1 MKKTDIRER
10 KLEEAIEMHLAKT
23 NGFVGRSP
31 LQFDRELCL
40 DRELLFR
47 FIKTTQPV
55 AWERLIEQ
63 HGDEVEERFI
73 KRLVQEWENY
83 LSNGAGTVDLL
94 RKGVTD
100 HGVKFSLAFFKPETG
115 FNEEAQAQYS
125 GNIFSVTRQVK
136 YSKKNENSIDTVLFL
151 NGLPV
156 FTVEIKNQL
165 SGQSY
170 RSAITQYKQDRDPV
184 EPLLRWK
191 RCLAHFAVDTD
202 EVWLTTR
209 LDRHKTRFLPFN
221 LGNEGGAGN
230 PVNQDGFRTEYLWKQ
245 VWTRNSLLEIIGRF
259 IQLQAEEREDDRGRK
274 IKSESLVFPRY
285 HQLDAVRRLVTDA
298 RANGAGKNYLIQHSA
313 GSGKSN
319 TIAWTA
325 HRLSEL
331 HDTTDRPVFDGV
343 VIITDRRVLDKQ
355 LRDTVKQFE
364 LTSGVVKKVEN
375 GGRELKKAL
384 EDGAKIITTTLQKFP
399 VIVDSIDRLSG
410 KRFAVIIDEAH
421 SSQGGEGVTALRRTL
436 RDEALQLEEA
446 EKQAK
451 EEAKK
456 NKDIED
462 RIIEEMESRRA
473 KVANIS
479 FFAFTAT
486 PKAKTLETF
495 GWRDPIDKQ
504 NKPFHLYSMKQAIEE
519 GFILDV
525 LKNYTTYKSY
535 FALLKKISND
545 PEYDKKA
552 AERLMITYVEKH
564 EHTVN
569 KKVEAIVRHFDETI
583 VNQINGQSKAMIV
596 TRSRLHAVYFKRALD
611 TYLHEHNYRFK
622 SLVAFSGKVKD
633 GELEYTEAQMNGVPE
648 TNTAQ
653 EFKKPEYKFLVVAE
667 KFQTGF
673 DQPLLT
679 AMYVDKKLSGVAAVQ
694 TLSRLNR
701 THAEKDEVF
710 VLDFVN
716 EADDIKESFQPYYTT
731 TVLSET
737 TDPNV
742 LHDLE
747 RDLYAFRLFGLE
759 EVEDFAKLYY
769 GGANPATLNS
779 ALDKIVSRFKEH
791 LPEEREEIR
800 SKLADYNRKYAFIS
814 QIIRFTDTRLE
825 KLYAFARLLL
835 KKLPYDPIKLPQE
848 LVENIDIE
856 SYKLVKKSSGTI
868 FLENEIGELSGI
880 GAGHGGVGDNK
891 EMAYLS
897 AIIKEVNDRFGT
909 EFSQEDKLILSR
921 MGEELS
927 NDADLRGAILSNTV
941 DQAKIKFDAAFE
953 DALVKALNSHFKLYE
968 KLDKSRELKDFVG
981 KRMFDFV
988 KAAAKR

>member
-10 KLEEAIEMHLAKT
+10 KLEEAIELHLTKA
-23 NGFVGRSP
+23 NGFVRRSP

-40 DRELLFR
+40 DSELLFR
-47 FIKTTQPV
+47 FIKTTQPA
-55 AWERLIEQ
+55 AWERLVEQ

-73 KRLVQEWENY
+73 KRLMQEWENY

-94 RKGVTD
+94 RRGVTD

-115 FNEEAQAQYS
+115 FNEEAQTQYA

-156 FTVEIKNQL
+156 FTVELKNQL

-202 EVWLTTR
+202 EAWLTTR
-209 LDRHKTRFLPFN
+209 LDRLKTRFLPFN

-230 PVNQDGFRTEYLWKQ
+230 PVNLDGFRTEYLWKQ
-245 VWTRNSLLEIIGRF
+245 VWTRDSLLEIIGRF
-259 IQLQAEEREDDRGRK
+259 VQLQVEEREDDRGRK

-331 HDTTDRPVFDGV
+331 HDATDRPVFDGV

-399 VIVDSIDRLSG
+399 VIVDSIDKLLG

-436 RDEALQLEEA
+436 RDEVLQLEEA
-446 EKQAK
+446 ERQAK

-545 PEYDKKA
+545 PEYDKKV

-564 EHTVN
+564 EHTVS

-583 VNQINGQSKAMIV
+583 VKQINGQAKAMIV

-611 TYLHEHNYRFK
+611 TYLREHNYRFK

-633 GELEYTEAQMNGVPE
+633 GELEFTEAQMNGVPE
-648 TNTAQ
+648 TNTVQ

-701 THAEKDEVF
+701 THADKDEVF

-769 GGANPATLNS
+769 GGANPAALNS

-800 SKLADYNRKYAFIS
+800 SKLADYKRKYAFIS

-825 KLYAFARLLL
+825 KLYAFTRLLL

-868 FLENEIGELSGI
+868 FLENEVGELSGI
-880 GAGHGGVGDNK
+880 GSGHGGVGDNK

-897 AIIKEVNDRFGT
+897 SIIKEVNDRFGT

-927 NDADLRGAILSNTV
+927 NNTDLRGAILSNTV